1 MKLFQSCGQ
10 DHNNN
15 LGKEKQKG
23 DVRVVVREDNKD
35 KEIAAGSEPPKKK
48 QRLTT
53 DPIDPKQQQQ
63 GYPID
68 PEQQQQPTD
77 PIDPICK

>member
-23 DVRVVVREDNKD
+23 DVRVVVREDNNKD
-35 KEIAAGSEPPKKK
+35 KDEDAARHEA
-48 QRLTT
+48 QRSAAEEMQSLTAMAGGG
-53 DPIDPKQQQQ
+53 PLARI
-63 GYPID
+63 
-68 PEQQQQPTD
+68 
-77 PIDPICK
+77 